1 MDKRLMRAMSSAIG
15 AIIAMSAAA
24 CVHAAAA
31 PRPALQVL
39 VDTGS
44 TVWDSAAKGKIPTDS
59 AFKAIAL
66 RMSAPAFMLTSS
78 NARIE
83 VSVARRQLLV
93 IAKDDTL
100 RRVSVAVATS
110 RAFSYAGQQWRFA
123 TPRGRLVI
131 LGKRTDP
138 TWRPPDWHYA
148 EVAKRHGLKL
158 KRLAAGARLADG
170 SRLMIRDS
178 VVGVMKLGDTS
189 FLALP
194 TDEHIV
200 FDSTL
205 FIPPT
210 TTLNRH
216 LHNELGAYALDLGD
230 GYMLHGTWDTTT
242 IGSDSTHGCIRL
254 GDDDLAWVFTY
265 VPVGVTVII
274 R

>member
-1 MDKRLMRAMSSAIG
+1 MRAMSSAIG
-15 AIIAMSAAA
+15 AMIAMSAAA

-31 PRPALQVL
+31 PRPALQGMG
-39 VDTGS
+39 DTGLMVS
-44 TVWDSAAKGKIPTDS
+44 DSAAKGKNPTDS
-59 AFKAIAL
+59 ALKAIAL
-66 RMSAPAFMLTSS
+66 QMSAPAFMLTSR
-78 NARIE
+78 NVRIE

-93 IAKDDTL
+93 IAMNDTL
-100 RRVSVAVATS
+100 RRVPVAVATS

-148 EVAKRHGLKL
+148 EVAKREGLKL
-158 KRLAAGARLADG
+158 KRLSASVRLADG
-170 SRLMIRDS
+170 SRLVIRDS
-178 VVGVMKLGDTS
+178 VVGVMKPGDTA

-254 GDDDLAWVFTY
+254 GDDDLAWVYTY
-265 VPVGVTVII
+265 VPVGVAVII